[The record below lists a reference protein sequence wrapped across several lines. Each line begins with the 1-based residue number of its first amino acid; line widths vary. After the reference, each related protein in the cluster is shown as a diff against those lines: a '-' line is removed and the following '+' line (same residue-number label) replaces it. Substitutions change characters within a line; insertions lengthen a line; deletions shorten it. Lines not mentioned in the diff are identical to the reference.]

1 MTFDEYNLG
10 VKIKVHRVTGLTV
23 DPVHAPPIDQTI
35 IAPLTS
41 REALDREL
49 PNGSAVWTPEVQA
62 LETFRQSRLCKPP
75 YKRPGWRPP
84 NHDDTHPS

>member
-1 MTFDEYNLG
+1 MTFDEWNRQCKPIVKGLG
-10 VKIKVHRVTGLTV
+10 PL
-23 DPVHAPPIDQTI
+23 PVNDLVPPAIDSTR

-41 REALDREL
+41 REALDRAL

-75 YKRPGWRPP
+75 YKRPGWRPKA
-84 NHDDTHPS
+84 

>member
-1 MTFDEYNLG
+1 MTFDEWNKG
-10 VKIKVHRVTGLTV
+10 GRQKEVGRIIPS
-23 DPVHAPPIDQTI
+23 DIDSTL

-62 LETFRQSRLCKPP
+62 NEIFRQSRLCKPP

-84 NHDDTHPS
+84 CD